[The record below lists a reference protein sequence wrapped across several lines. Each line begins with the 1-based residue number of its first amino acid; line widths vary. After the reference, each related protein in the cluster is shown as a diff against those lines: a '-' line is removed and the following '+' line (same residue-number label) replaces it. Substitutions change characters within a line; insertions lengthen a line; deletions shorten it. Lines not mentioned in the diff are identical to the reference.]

1 MDRSRSRS
9 APPPADLIGTQQRF
23 DSLCEEIAR
32 AGIVAFDTE
41 FVSESYY
48 KPKLCLVQ
56 LATPEG
62 AYLVDPLAVPDLSAW
77 WSLMADDQTTIIVHG
92 GREEIRFCQRF
103 SGAMPRKLIDVQ
115 VAEGLLSRG
124 YPLAYKNIVNKVVG
138 QTVGSH
144 ETRSDWERRPLATKQ
159 LEYAVEDVEFLLEI
173 WRRQEQALQ
182 KLGRIDWAY
191 AEFDR
196 LIEMVQ
202 QEQDREGWRRLS
214 GVQKFSAKEQVV
226 ARALHDWRDRTAE
239 IQDRPARVLF
249 RDDMLLELVKRQ
261 PTSVHDLNLT
271 RGMQRRDYQY
281 HAQEIIDVIRDAL
294 ALPVDQWPQWATG
307 RSSPPLDDV
316 LSKLLSLALA
326 NRCADMNL
334 SMSLVGTMADIDELI
349 RWHVL
354 DSQKG
359 SLPKLMDGWRA
370 EVCGDLLTD
379 LLDGK
384 VSLRV
389 SNPRSDAPLRF
400 DRRGD
405 R

>member
-9 APPPADLIGTQQRF
+9 APPPADLIGTQHRF
-23 DSLCEEIAR
+23 DELCDEIAA

-56 LATPEG
+56 LATPQG

-77 WSLMADDQTTIIVHG
+77 WSLMADDETTIIVHG

-103 SGAMPRKLIDVQ
+103 AGAMPRRLIDVQ

-124 YPLAYKNIVNKVVG
+124 YPLAYKNIVNKVLG
-138 QTVGSH
+138 KTVGSH
-144 ETRSDWERRPLATKQ
+144 ETRSDWERRPLAAKQ
-159 LEYAVEDVEFLLEI
+159 LEYAVEDVDFLLEI
-173 WRRQEQALQ
+173 WSRQEHSLQ
-182 KLGRIDWAY
+182 KQGRIDWAY
-191 AEFDR
+191 AEFER
-196 LIEMVQ
+196 LIDTVQ

-214 GVQKFSAKEQVV
+214 GVQKFTIKEQVV
-226 ARALHDWRDRTAE
+226 ARALYEWRDRTAE
-239 IQDRPARVLF
+239 MHDRPARVLF

-261 PTSVHDLNLT
+261 PKSVHEMNLT
-271 RGMQRRDYQY
+271 RGMQRRDYQS
-281 HAQEIIDVIRDAL
+281 HAEEIIDVIREAQS
-294 ALPVDQWPQWATG
+294 LPTDQWPRSGTN

-334 SMSLVGTMADIDELI
+334 SMSLVGTMSDIDELI

-354 DSQKG
+354 DGQQG
-359 SLPKLMDGWRA
+359 SPPKLMDGWRA

-389 SNPRSDAPLRF
+389 SNPKSDAPLRF

-405 R
+405 

>member
-9 APPPADLIGTQQRF
+9 SPPPADLIGTQDRF
-23 DSLCEEIAR
+23 DELCDEIAS

-62 AYLVDPLAVPDLSAW
+62 AYLVDPLAVPDLSSW
-77 WSLMADDQTTIIVHG
+77 WSLMADDETTIVVHG

-103 SGAMPRKLIDVQ
+103 TGAMPRRLIDVQ

-124 YPLAYKNIVNKVVG
+124 YPLAYKNIVSKVIG
-138 QTVGSH
+138 KTVGSH

-159 LEYAVEDVEFLLEI
+159 LEYAVEDVDFLLEI
-173 WRRQEQALQ
+173 WSRQERSLK
-182 KLGRIDWAY
+182 KLDRIDWAY

-196 LIEMVQ
+196 LIDTVQ

-226 ARALHDWRDRTAE
+226 ARALYEWRDRTAE
-239 IQDRPARVLF
+239 RHDRPARVLF

-261 PTSVHDLNLT
+261 PKSVHEMNLT
-271 RGMQRRDYQY
+271 RGMQRRDYQS
-281 HAQEIIDVIRDAL
+281 HAEEIIDVIRNAQS
-294 ALPVDQWPQWATG
+294 LPTDQWPQSGSG

-334 SMSLVGTMADIDELI
+334 SMSLVGTMSDIDELI

-354 DSQKG
+354 DGQKG
-359 SLPKLMDGWRA
+359 ALPKLMDGWRA

-405 R
+405 

>member
-9 APPPADLIGTQQRF
+9 SPPPADLIGSQERF
-23 DSLCEEIAR
+23 DDLCDDIAR

-62 AYLVDPLAVPDLSAW
+62 AFLVDPLAVPDLTRW
-77 WSLMADDQTTIIVHG
+77 WELMADDETTIVVHG

-103 SGAMPRKLIDVQ
+103 IGAMPRRLIDVQ

-124 YPLAYKNIVNKVVG
+124 YPLAYKNIVSKVMG
-138 QTVGSH
+138 KTVGSH

-159 LEYAVEDVEFLLEI
+159 LEYAVEDVDFLLDI
-173 WRRQEQALQ
+173 WRRQESSLQ
-182 KLGRIDWAY
+182 KLGRIEWAY
-191 AEFDR
+191 SEFER
-196 LIEMVQ
+196 LIDIVH
-202 QEQDREGWRRLS
+202 QEQDREGWRRLT
-214 GVQKFSAKEQVV
+214 GVQKFSIKEQVV
-226 ARALHDWRDRTAE
+226 ARALYEWRDRTAE
-239 IQDRPARVLF
+239 LHDRPPRVLF

-261 PTSVHDLNLT
+261 PKSVHEMNLT
-271 RGMQRRDYQY
+271 RGMQRRDYQNM
-281 HAQEIIDVIRDAL
+281 AEEIIEVIRDAQ
-294 ALPVDQWPQWATG
+294 ALPADQWPQSGSG

-334 SMSLVGTMADIDELI
+334 SMSLVGTMSDIDELI

-354 DSQKG
+354 DAQKG
-359 SLPKLMDGWRA
+359 ELPKLMDGWRA

-400 DRRGD
+400 DRRGE
-405 R
+405 

>member
-9 APPPADLIGTQQRF
+9 TPPPADLIGSQSRF
-23 DSLCEEIAR
+23 DDLCEEIAE

-48 KPKLCLVQ
+48 RPKLCLVQ
-56 LATPEG
+56 LATPNG

-77 WSLMADDQTTIIVHG
+77 WALMADDQTTIVVHG
-92 GREEIRFCQRF
+92 GREEIRFCQRYAQ
-103 SGAMPRKLIDVQ
+103 AMPRRLIDVQ

-124 YPLAYKNIVNKVVG
+124 YPLAYKNIVSKVMG
-138 QTVGSH
+138 KAVGSH
-144 ETRSDWERRPLATKQ
+144 ETRSDWERRPLAPKQ

-173 WRRQEQALQ
+173 WKRQERALQ
-182 KLGRIDWAY
+182 KLGRIDWAF

-196 LIEMVQ
+196 LIQTVQ

-214 GVQKFSAKEQVV
+214 GFQRFSPKEQIV
-226 ARALHDWRDRTAE
+226 ARALYEWRDRTAE
-239 IQDRPARVLF
+239 LHDRPARVLF
-249 RDDMLLELVKRQ
+249 RDDMLLELIKRQ
-261 PTSVHDLNLT
+261 PKSVHEMNLT
-271 RGMQRRDYQY
+271 RGMQRRDYQLF
-281 HAQEIIDVIRDAL
+281 ADEIIEAIRVAQ
-294 ALPVDQWPQWATG
+294 AVPADQWPQNTTG
-307 RSSPPLDDV
+307 RSGPPIDDV
-316 LSKLLSLALA
+316 LSKLLSLALS

-334 SMSLVGTMADIDELI
+334 SMSLVGTMSDIDELI

-354 DSQKG
+354 DAQKG
-359 SLPKLMDGWRA
+359 QLPKLMDGWRA
-370 EVCGDLLTD
+370 DVCGDLLTD

-400 DRRGD
+400 DRRGE
-405 R
+405 

>member
-1 MDRSRSRS
+1 MDRSQSRS
-9 APPPADLIGTQQRF
+9 TPPADLIGSQHRF
-23 DSLCEEIAR
+23 DKLCDEIAD
-32 AGIVAFDTE
+32 AGIAAFDTE

-56 LATPEG
+56 LATPQG
-62 AYLVDPLAVPDLSAW
+62 AYLVDPLAVPDMSQW
-77 WSLMADDQTTIIVHG
+77 WSLMADDETTIIVHG
-92 GREEIRFCQRF
+92 GREEIRFCQRYTG
-103 SGAMPRKLIDVQ
+103 SMPRRLIDVQ

-124 YPLAYKNIVNKVVG
+124 YPLAYKNIVSKVVG
-138 QTVGSH
+138 KTVGSH
-144 ETRSDWERRPLATKQ
+144 ETRSDWERRPLAQKQ
-159 LEYAVEDVEFLLEI
+159 LDYAVEDVDYLLEI
-173 WRRQEQALQ
+173 WDRQAQTLQ
-182 KLGRIDWAY
+182 KLGRLDWAY

-196 LIEMVQ
+196 LIDTVQ

-214 GVQKFSAKEQVV
+214 GIQKFTPKEQVV
-226 ARALHDWRDRTAE
+226 ARALYEWRDRTAE
-239 IQDRPARVLF
+239 MHDRPARVMF
-249 RDDMLLELVKRQ
+249 RDDMLLELVRRQ
-261 PTSVHDLNLT
+261 PRSVNDMNLT
-271 RGMQRRDYQY
+271 RGMQRRDYQSV
-281 HAQEIIDVIRDAL
+281 AEEIIEVIRA
-294 ALPVDQWPQWATG
+294 AQSLPTEQWPHSPTG
-307 RSSPPLDDV
+307 RSNPPLDDV

-354 DSQKG
+354 DGRRGPQPR
-359 SLPKLMDGWRA
+359 LLAGWRA

-400 DRRGD
+400 DRRNES
-405 R
+405 

>member
-1 MDRSRSRS
+1 MDRSHSRS
-9 APPPADLIGTQQRF
+9 TPPADLIGSQHRF
-23 DSLCEEIAR
+23 DKLCDEIAD
-32 AGIVAFDTE
+32 AGIAAFDTE

-56 LATPEG
+56 LATPQG
-62 AYLVDPLAVPDLSAW
+62 AYLVDPLAVPDMSQW
-77 WSLMADDQTTIIVHG
+77 WSLMADDETTIIVHG
-92 GREEIRFCQRF
+92 GREEIRFCQRYTG
-103 SGAMPRKLIDVQ
+103 SMPRRLIDVQ

-124 YPLAYKNIVNKVVG
+124 YPLAYKNIVSKVVG
-138 QTVGSH
+138 KTVGSH
-144 ETRSDWERRPLATKQ
+144 ETRSDWERRPLAQKQ
-159 LEYAVEDVEFLLEI
+159 LEYAVEDVDYLLEI
-173 WRRQEQALQ
+173 WDRQEQTLQ
-182 KLGRIDWAY
+182 KLGRLDWAY

-196 LIEMVQ
+196 LIDTVQ

-214 GVQKFSAKEQVV
+214 GIQKFSPKEQVV
-226 ARALHDWRDRTAE
+226 ARALYEWRDRTAE
-239 IQDRPARVLF
+239 MHDRPARVMF
-249 RDDMLLELVKRQ
+249 RDDMLLELVRRQ
-261 PTSVHDLNLT
+261 PRSVNDMNLT
-271 RGMQRRDYQY
+271 RGMQRRDYQSV
-281 HAQEIIDVIRDAL
+281 AEEIIEVIRA
-294 ALPVDQWPQWATG
+294 AQSLPTEQWPHSPTG
-307 RSSPPLDDV
+307 RSNPPLDDV

-354 DSQKG
+354 DGRRGPQPR
-359 SLPKLMDGWRA
+359 LLAGWRA

-400 DRRGD
+400 DRRAE
-405 R
+405 